1 MNDFSEIENEL
12 KKLRPMQPS
21 PVLSERIEEQLD
33 CRPSV
38 SDGDPTHWRWQ
49 EGCFDR
55 LLRSNEL
62 LSEKWEYLRQNPIRA
77 GLAVDPDE
85 SLSISIL

>member
-1 MNDFSEIENEL
+1 M
-12 KKLRPMQPS
+12 
-21 PVLSERIEEQLD
+21 LSVGCSMFRVASAKTSNAQHRTSNIVSN

-85 SLSISIL
+85 WLSISIL